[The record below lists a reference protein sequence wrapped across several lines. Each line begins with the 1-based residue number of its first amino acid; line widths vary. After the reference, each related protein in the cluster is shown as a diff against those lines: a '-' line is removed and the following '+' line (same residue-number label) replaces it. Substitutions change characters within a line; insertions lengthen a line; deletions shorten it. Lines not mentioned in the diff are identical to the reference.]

1 MLKQLCHLLT
11 LPCPIH
17 PPLAAAAERIRG
29 RQEDKD
35 VTSGC
40 FCGRKWCWHS
50 NKCQIR
56 TLVAKHKLSPQS
68 VGEVPDGDI
77 AMAMQHWDA
86 AIAAW
91 WGSLMP
97 SVYVLGEQEMH

>member
-1 MLKQLCHLLT
+1 M
-11 LPCPIH
+11 
-17 PPLAAAAERIRG
+17 
-29 RQEDKD
+29 
-35 VTSGC
+35 
-40 FCGRKWCWHS
+40 
-50 NKCQIR
+50 
-56 TLVAKHKLSPQS
+56 AKHRLSPQS